1 MIIQEARL
9 KICEGI
15 ILAEDAFRT
24 NAIDKHLADLTLT
37 PNLTNYHH
45 ARIEAINAGN
55 NFLKGDYTKAAMQYL
70 AAARMEAYV
79 KDENKKM
86 ELVNKAIAFIFVA
99 PISPESHKVIC
110 SLCLNEFAKKSKL
123 FGLVSK
129 LYKEDIFT
137 AEEIKTIESQLPE
150 NLKVRDNEGISRIN
164 QAAFSRNMIPIV
176 NSFSSIKTNTLLR
189 LIGLNKYD

>member
-1 MIIQEARL
+1 MEIKQIQDEIVDEFSMFDDWMQRYEY
-9 KICEGI
+9 I
-15 ILAEDAFRT
+15 
-24 NAIDKHLADLTLT
+24 
-37 PNLTNYHH
+37 
-45 ARIEAINAGN
+45 IEAINAGN

-86 ELVNKAIAFIFVA
+86 EFINKAIAFIFVA

-137 AEEIKTIESQLPE
+137 GEEIKTIESYLP
-150 NLKVRDNEGISRIN
+150 
-164 QAAFSRNMIPIV
+164 
-176 NSFSSIKTNTLLR
+176 
-189 LIGLNKYD
+189 